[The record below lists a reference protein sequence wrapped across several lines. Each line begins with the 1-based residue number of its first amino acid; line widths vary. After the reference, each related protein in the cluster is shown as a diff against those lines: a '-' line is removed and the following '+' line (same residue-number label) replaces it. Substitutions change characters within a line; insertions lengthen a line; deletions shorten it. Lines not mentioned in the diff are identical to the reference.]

1 MANEDVRV
9 RLSAE
14 GVADVVSA
22 FRTVSSEAKKNAS
35 DAEGAW
41 KEFGDEVKDLGK
53 ELLGFLAL
61 GALFDTFKES
71 IAAAFEHA
79 DQIDDFAKATGLSTD
94 AVQGLTA
101 AATKNH
107 IAVDQVEASVGKL
120 NVTIGKARQGSKD
133 ALAPFDQ
140 LKINFQEL
148 QKLSPDQQFQQIAS
162 KLAAV
167 KNPADQ
173 AAIGVQLFGK
183 QFEAIKPV
191 IDDIAK
197 DGLQS
202 YIDHMRDLGI
212 LLSGDTVTAMKEV
225 NEQFAELKTRGQGAT
240 AQFVSG
246 LVPALQGSLDTF
258 LQATESGA
266 DGLKSVGEIVGDV
279 LKGLV
284 VIAVTVGKAIG
295 DLVGAAVES
304 AKGYISA
311 TKDAV
316 VALASGDFAKI
327 PDAFA
332 KGVQNNA
339 TQLKTLF
346 ASIKKDASD
355 TVNSLFNSEP
365 KKPAEG
371 GDGAAGAGDD
381 SDNIARLKALGQA
394 RYQLISAQLDS
405 ELQIYTAHAQLLQE
419 QEKQQYQD
427 GTISLQ
433 KYYADRANIINE
445 EFDKEVST
453 LKAKRAALTA
463 VPVSANDD
471 AAQIAQQAQVA
482 QIDGQIALK
491 QIARQQALAENTVE
505 QRAAQKQLY
514 TDQLTAE
521 SKLAALQGDR
531 YKASQAQLAIQ
542 LQQLD
547 DILKKGGVS
556 DDDRQKALD
565 EARQQ
570 AEAMAQFNA
579 QKSLADAS
587 LKSLTAG
594 IDDVQTDIANG
605 TLFQAQGEQEIIDL
619 EKARLPTLQKIAEA
633 QMAAAQAA
641 KDPQAIAAAEQFS
654 QKVKDIATSTDLA
667 GQELAKFKQG
677 TQDAFQNGLADFL
690 STSITNIH
698 TLKDAFSSLITSML
712 QGIQKVAA
720 EILAQQATRAI
731 FGAIGGGS
739 IQQIPTVDV
748 IGQDA
753 SSLTVSAHG
762 NAFSS
767 GQLVKAFA
775 NGGAFTNS
783 VAMSPTVAP
792 MALFGEAGPEAIM
805 PLTRDSSGNLG
816 VRSAGGG
823 TAPLSVEVNIQ
834 NTGAPVNAQQTGT
847 RVDGNKVI
855 VDMVLTAVANDV
867 AGGGK
872 VAKATEQRY
881 GLRQRGTRVGNP

>member
-9 RLSAE
+9 RFSAE
-14 GVADVVSA
+14 GLADVVTA
-22 FRTVSSEAKKNAS
+22 FRTVSTESKKSAAEAG
-35 DAEGAW
+35 GAW
-41 KEFGDEVKDLGK
+41 SEFGDEVKDLGK
-53 ELLGFLAL
+53 ELVGFLAL

-71 IAAAFEHA
+71 IASAFEHA

-120 NVTIGKARQGSKD
+120 NVTIGKARQGSKE

-140 LKINFQEL
+140 LKINFQDL
-148 QKLSPDQQFQQIAS
+148 QKLSPDQQFQEIAS

-191 IDDIAK
+191 IDDVAK

-246 LVPALQGSLDTF
+246 LVPALQASMDTF

-304 AKGYISA
+304 AKGYIGA

-339 TQLKTLF
+339 TQLKTLI

-371 GDGAAGAGDD
+371 GEGAIGAGDD
-381 SDNIARLKALGQA
+381 SENIARLKALGQA
-394 RYQLISAQLDS
+394 RYQLISAQLDA
-405 ELQIYTAHAQLLQE
+405 ELAIYTAHAQLLEE

-433 KYYADRANIINE
+433 QYYSDRAKIIND
-445 EFDKEVST
+445 EFDKEVAT
-453 LKAKRAALTA
+453 LKAKRAAAAA
-463 VPVSANDD
+463 VPTSQND
-471 AAQIAQQAQVA
+471 AAAQVAQQAQIA
-482 QIDGQIALK
+482 QIDGQLQLK
-491 QIARQQALAENTVE
+491 EIARQQALAENTVE

-521 SKLAALQGDR
+521 SKLAQLQGDR
-531 YKASQAQLAIQ
+531 YAASQAQLKIQ

-547 DILKKGGVS
+547 DLLKKGGVS
-556 DDDRQKALD
+556 DADRQAALD
-565 EARQQ
+565 AARAQ
-570 AEAMAQFNA
+570 AEAMAQFND
-579 QKSLADAS
+579 QKEQADS
-587 LKSLTAG
+587 QLKSLSTAIAG
-594 IDDVQTDIANG
+594 VQGDIANG
-605 TLFQAQGEQEIIDL
+605 TLFQAEGEEKIIEL
-619 EKARLPTLQKIAEA
+619 EKSRLPVLQQIAAA
-633 QMAAAQAA
+633 QLAAAQAS
-641 KDPQAIAAAEQFS
+641 KDPQALATAEQFA
-654 QKVKDIATSTDLA
+654 QKVKDIANATDLA
-667 GQELAKFKQG
+667 GQYMAQLKQG
-677 TQDAFQNGLADFL
+677 AQDAFQNGLSEFL
-690 STSITNIH
+690 TDGIQDVHN
-698 TLKDAFSSLITSML
+698 LGDAFKSLISDIL
-712 QGIQKVAA
+712 KGIQRVAA
-720 EILAQQATRAI
+720 EMASQQATKAL
-731 FGAIGGGS
+731 FGALTGLFGGGGGD
-739 IQQIPTVDV
+739 INEIPSTDYIGSYSNFTASARGNVFADGAV
-748 IGQDA
+748 I
-753 SSLTVSAHG
+753 
-762 NAFSS
+762 
-767 GQLVKAFA
+767 KAFA
-775 NGGAFTNS
+775 AGGAFTNG
-783 VAMSPTVAP
+783 VAMQPTMAP
-792 MALFGEAGPEAIM
+792 MALFGEAGPEAIV
-805 PLTRDSSGNLG
+805 PLVRDSNGNLG
-816 VRSAGGG
+816 VRSSGGSGGG
-823 TAPLSVEVNIQ
+823 GDINMETNIVLDSSG
-834 NTGAPVNAQQTGT
+834 NQQSQQGSSS
-847 RVDGNKVI
+847 
-855 VDMVLTAVANDV
+855 NDL
-867 AGGGK
+867 
-872 VAKATEQRY
+872 
-881 GLRQRGTRVGNP
+881 LRQFGDQMNQLAKQSIQREMQPGGLLWRWRNGQ